1 MFQSVDEMQKLGKE
15 SMDTATKS
23 FAAVTKG
30 LQAMA
35 SEAVDFSKK
44 SYETS
49 TAAVEKIV
57 SAKSLDK
64 AFEAQ
69 TEFYKSAYES
79 FVSQATKMGEMV
91 VNVTKDAYKP
101 YEGMIAKASATK

>member
-1 MFQSVDEMQKLGKE
+1 MFQSVDDMQKLGKE

-35 SEAVDFSKK
+35 SEAVDYSKK

-57 SAKSLDK
+57 GAKSLDK

-69 TEFYKSAYES
+69 TEFFKTAYEN
-79 FVSQATKMGEMV
+79 FVSQTTKMGEMV
-91 VNVTKDAYKP
+91 VNVTKEAYKP
-101 YEGMIAKASATK
+101 YEGMLAKTASK